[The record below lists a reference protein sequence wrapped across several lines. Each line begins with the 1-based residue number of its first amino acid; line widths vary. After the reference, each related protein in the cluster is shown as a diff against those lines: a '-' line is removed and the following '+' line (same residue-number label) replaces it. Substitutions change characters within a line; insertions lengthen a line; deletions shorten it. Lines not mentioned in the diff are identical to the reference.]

1 MMKGLEHVGSVVA
14 WRGYGVFKLGDTQ
27 NPTERSPEQVA
38 FGDPALSRGD
48 GLDNLQM
55 SFSAAVAL

>member
-1 MMKGLEHVGSVVA
+1 MMEGLEHVSSMVA
-14 WRGYGVFKLGDTQ
+14 WRGYGASTLGDTK
-27 NPTERSPEQVA
+27 NLTERSPEQVA
-38 FGDPALSRGD
+38 LGDSALTRGG